1 MIRNIKDNNIKLIG
15 SCDDSSSSSSTSMT
29 ILKSL
34 LIPARSVSVG
44 VGNLNDSMIIR
55 ALLRKGTIFNNSVYN
70 VVIYWNSSVSLVGAV
85 QVATLDVSATW
96 SAPHIYRH
104 VKADNDILGAHKLK
118 TFPSTTS
125 SMTDIG
131 DSVNAIST
139 LDVDFSVD
147 SYFIVAA
154 MRITTGRIYDPIVC
168 SYLTVEL

>member
-15 SCDDSSSSSSTSMT
+15 SCDDSPSSGLLSMT

-44 VGNLNDSMIIR
+44 IGNLNDSMIIR
-55 ALLRKGTIFNNSVYN
+55 ALLRKGTTFNSSYN

-85 QVATLDVSATW
+85 QVATLDVPGTW
-96 SAPHIYRH
+96 SAPYIYRH

-118 TFPSTTS
+118 TFSSTTS
-125 SMTDIG
+125 LMTDIG
-131 DSVNAIST
+131 DDANAIST

-154 MRITTGRIYDPIVC
+154 KRISISKSFDSIVC

>member
-15 SCDDSSSSSSTSMT
+15 SCDDSPSSSSAYMT

-44 VGNLNDSMIIR
+44 IGNLNDSMIIR
-55 ALLRKGTIFNNSVYN
+55 ALLRKGTIFSSTYN

-85 QVATLDVSATW
+85 QVATLDVLGTW
-96 SAPHIYRH
+96 SAPHIYRC

-118 TFPSTTS
+118 TFSSTTS
-125 SMTDIG
+125 LMTDIG
-131 DSVNAIST
+131 NSANAIST

-154 MRITTGRIYDPIVC
+154 MRTSIGRLNDSIVC